1 MSEASRVEVVVVP
14 GDGPAT
20 ARDEFTA
27 FAREHAAT
35 LYRVAYLLCGDPHR
49 AQDLVQQ
56 TFERTFR
63 AWGRVRG
70 GTPLAYARKVLVN
83 LRVDTWRRTRREH
96 VVDPH
101 DLVHLTGEEPPTG
114 AARRAAPGSD
124 AHVADRDR
132 VVRALAELP
141 VKQRR
146 VVVLRFLLDLGEAET
161 AQTLGVPVGTVKSQ
175 ASRGLARL
183 RVLLEERDDEAST
196 SAHRTAAADAT
207 AEATAGATT
216 RATTRTTT
224 AERRPS

>member
-1 MSEASRVEVVVVP
+1 MSDASRVEVVVVP
-14 GDGPAT
+14 GGGPAT
-20 ARDEFTA
+20 ARDEFTV

-101 DLVHLTGEEPPTG
+101 DLAHLTGDEPGATG

-161 AQTLGVPVGTVKSQ
+161 ARTLGVPVGTVKSQ

-183 RVLLEERDDEAST
+183 RVVLGEPDDDVPSAAER
-196 SAHRTAAADAT
+196 RTAVPHPDDPAT
-207 AEATAGATT
+207 EG
-216 RATTRTTT
+216 TTRTTA